1 MRRATMDGIYDVHTN
16 TMQYP
21 QIMQPTHARWER
33 VPPSDLGNTA
43 ELMSTLSIANKSTT
57 DAQSASAEPADSAD
71 KPDNQTQKTIF
82 PPVPPHIS
90 DRYLVTDMVYESPP
104 YSNMGIPGPDGDLRN
119 MNPNGLASIANPNH
133 PEFMTP
139 EILAL
144 LPDDC
149 KDALINAAA
158 REIQWKS
165 KWSTEAQDGMRAQPS
180 KSYAWY
186 P

>member
-43 ELMSTLSIANKSTT
+43 ELMSTLSIANKSMA

-71 KPDNQTQKTIF
+71 KPDDQTQKSIF
-82 PPVPPHIS
+82 PPVPLHTS

-104 YSNMGIPGPDGDLRN
+104 YSNMGIPGPDGDLCN
-119 MNPNGLASIANPNH
+119 MNPNGLASIANLNH

-149 KDALINAAA
+149 KDALIDAAA

-165 KWSTEAQDGMRAQPS
+165 KWSTEALDGMRAQPS

>member
-1 MRRATMDGIYDVHTN
+1 MDGIYDVHTN

-33 VPPSDLGNTA
+33 VPPTDVRTTA
-43 ELMSTLSIANKSTT
+43 ELMSTLSIANKQSTT
-57 DAQSASAEPADSAD
+57 DSQSASAEPTDSAD
-71 KPDNQTQKTIF
+71 KPDDQTQNTTIF
-82 PPVPPHIS
+82 PPISSHIS
-90 DRYLVTDMVYESPP
+90 DRYVVTDIVYESPP
-104 YSNMGIPGPDGDLRN
+104 YSNMGVPGPDGDLCN
-119 MNPNGLASIANPNH
+119 MNPNGLASIANPKH
-133 PEFMTP
+133 AEFMTP

-149 KDALINAAA
+149 KDALIDAAA
-158 REIQWKS
+158 CEIQWKS
-165 KWSTEAQDGMRAQPS
+165 KWSTESQDGMRAQPS